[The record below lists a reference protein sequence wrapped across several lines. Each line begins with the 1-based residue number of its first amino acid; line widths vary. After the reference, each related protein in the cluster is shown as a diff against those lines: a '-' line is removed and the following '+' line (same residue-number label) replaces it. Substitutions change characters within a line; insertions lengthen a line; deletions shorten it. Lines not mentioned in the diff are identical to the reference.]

1 MTVIQNLSKDT
12 QNFRE
17 VVQAV
22 AAIESIVQLQD
33 AWSYQAMIDLFEQDS
48 VHLLIAYESAESA
61 ESAAVVQGYCLYQ
74 SVFEQAE
81 ILRIGTHPDYQRR
94 GIASQIFAQ
103 LHLVLR
109 DKQVDSLLLEVRA
122 DNAPAIALY
131 KQQGFEVIHQRKNYY
146 QLAQKPAVDA
156 LIMQLT
162 YRDFK

>member
-1 MTVIQNLSKDT
+1 MTVIQILSKDT
-12 QNFRE
+12 QDFRQ

-22 AAIESIVQLQD
+22 AAIESIVQPQD

-48 VHLLIAYESAESA
+48 VHLLTAYESAESA
-61 ESAAVVQGYCLYQ
+61 AAVQGYCLYQ

-94 GIASQIFAQ
+94 GLASQIFAQ
-103 LHLVLR
+103 LHLALR
-109 DKQVDSLLLEVRA
+109 DKQVESLLLEVRA
-122 DNAPAIALY
+122 NNAPAIALY

-146 QLAQKPAVDA
+146 QLNQKPAVDA